1 MVLPPNKFLLP
12 LSTIYPISLI
22 WAKMLIINAILL
34 IENVLSHE
42 YRWQQLSFRCGSWG
56 CCVYRALESTFGF
69 EGKSIRVIV
78 IPERVYILMGN
89 ICMPT
94 FKFNIHY

>member
-1 MVLPPNKFLLP
+1 MNIGGSSYHFVVVPGGAVFTELWSPHLVLR
-12 LSTIYPISLI
+12 
-22 WAKMLIINAILL
+22 
-34 IENVLSHE
+34 E
-42 YRWQQLSFRCGSWG
+42 
-56 CCVYRALESTFGF
+56 
-69 EGKSIRVIV
+69 KSIRVIV